1 LWTSVERDEAG
12 RVHLEAKTPELRRDE
27 QCARSPTQPR
37 ECRARDAHPMAADRV
52 KVLVVEP
59 HPITVLGLRSVLQS
73 DPDIELVETC
83 STGQQAL
90 TLLPR
95 VCPALVL
102 MDVTLPDMTG
112 AELCRAIKSSTPL
125 VEVLILTASED
136 NASVFGAVSAGASGY
151 ILKDITPDNLLR
163 AIHAVRRGQTM
174 VHPGIARR
182 VLDKLSLITRNG
194 NGGLMFDG
202 KLTDREAEIL
212 VEVAK
217 GLTNKEIAHKLFIS
231 ESTVK
236 SRLRGIFGKINAHD
250 RAQATAYAIRGGY
263 VR

>member
-1 LWTSVERDEAG
+1 MRPGTTTGSED
-12 RVHLEAKTPELRRDE
+12 
-27 QCARSPTQPR
+27 S
-37 ECRARDAHPMAADRV
+37 RARDARPMAAERV
-52 KVLVVEP
+52 KVLVVDA
-59 HPITVLGLRSVLQS
+59 HPITVVGLRCVLQS
-73 DPDIELVETC
+73 SPSIELLETC
-83 STGQQAL
+83 GTGADAL
-90 TLLPR
+90 AAVARARPS
-95 VCPALVL
+95 LVL
-102 MDVTLPDMTG
+102 MDMTLPDMPGTD
-112 AELCRAIKSSTPL
+112 LCRAIKQSAPE
-125 VEVLILTASED
+125 VDVLILTACED

-182 VLDKLSLITRNG
+182 MLDKLSLITRNG
-194 NGGLMFDG
+194 NGGLVFDG
-202 KLTDREAEIL
+202 KLTEREAEIL
-212 VEVAK
+212 MEVAR

-236 SRLRGIFGKINAHD
+236 SRLRGIFGKIDAHD